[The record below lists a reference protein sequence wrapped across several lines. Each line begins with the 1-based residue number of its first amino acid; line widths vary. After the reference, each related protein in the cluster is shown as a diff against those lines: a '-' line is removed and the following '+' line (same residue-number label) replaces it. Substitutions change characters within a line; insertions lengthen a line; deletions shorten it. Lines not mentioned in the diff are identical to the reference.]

1 MAFLLFVSLLWGP
14 TALWLVYRSLRGPR
28 GRLRETFTTVSEPM
42 RSSQLAPDEPEA
54 LLGLDGYWVC
64 ETCRSL
70 NHPEVNRCYGCRTAK
85 GSAGRQA
92 AGELPV
98 TRGVP
103 VMAEGS
109 LGRQAAGELP
119 VTRGVPVMA
128 EGIAR
133 SSDEAAGMTVDPAT
147 PRDAPPAPA
156 ILVRAPEHAWSAAP
170 PEAPAGV
177 TVCPFLGFRDDPST
191 RYDFPDPA
199 NFCHATS
206 ERRAA
211 SVASPRRFVA
221 SMGGTRRP
229 EPIGVEHQKSRC
241 LTAAHEQCARH
252 PAAKV
257 VAANP

>member
-103 VMAEGS
+103 VMAEG
-109 LGRQAAGELP
+109 
-119 VTRGVPVMA
+119 
-128 EGIAR
+128 IAR

-156 ILVRAPEHAWSAAP
+156 ILVRAPELEWSAAP
-170 PEAPAGV
+170 PWASAGV
-177 TVCPFLGFRDDPST
+177 PICPFLGTKNDPST